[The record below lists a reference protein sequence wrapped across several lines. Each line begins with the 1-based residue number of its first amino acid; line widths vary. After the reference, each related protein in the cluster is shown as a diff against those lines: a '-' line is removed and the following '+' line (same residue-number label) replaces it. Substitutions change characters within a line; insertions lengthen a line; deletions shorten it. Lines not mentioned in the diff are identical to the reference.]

1 MHELSVARAVVDIAT
16 RHGGGRRV
24 TAVQLRVGHLRQV
37 APDSLAFAFEHV
49 AVGTPCEGARLDQE
63 VVPGRLVCAACHH
76 GWELDAAMFRCPRC
90 DSPDVRITA
99 GNEVEVE
106 SIEVEELEEACIA
119 PR

>member
-16 RHGGGRRV
+16 RHAGGRRV

-37 APDSLAFAFEHV
+37 VPDSLAFSFQHV
-49 AVGTPCEGARLDQE
+49 AVGTLCEAARLDQE
-63 VVPGRLVCAACHH
+63 LVPGRLACAACDH

-90 DSPDVRITA
+90 GASDVRITA
-99 GNEVEVE
+99 GNELEVE